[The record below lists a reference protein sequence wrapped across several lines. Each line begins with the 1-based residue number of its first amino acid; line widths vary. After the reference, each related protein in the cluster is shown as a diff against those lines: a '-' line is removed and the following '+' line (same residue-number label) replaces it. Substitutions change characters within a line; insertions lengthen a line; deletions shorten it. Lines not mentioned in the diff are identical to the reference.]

1 MKRIL
6 LLSLLIFCLG
16 LSFNFPGVG
25 GGDQPDFPN
34 VYIDE
39 GCAGTKVGS
48 QANPYDDLS
57 DINWTT
63 GGDNSIFDYLAGAPA
78 ASPTI
83 HLKRGDTWAEQMT
96 VGCSGTA
103 TYPIVVTAY
112 GTGANP
118 IITGGTYAVLITDFN
133 YITFNQICF
142 EGVANPNP
150 LGALTGTTSYVNFH
164 YCVFKNG
171 KGATG
176 KGVESIGATNLQFY
190 NCVIANFHQYGLHI
204 RGGSTA
210 DIQNCIISGCGLPQM
225 GFGLY
230 VTGATATYDYN
241 VILGNNRY
249 PTFNIS
255 GGTDGGHNLTV
266 FPKFTSGYGQS
277 YVVISCDDDDVDYWD
292 ALAAAI
298 PAGVPLTFFT
308 TAGNVTVGEQA
319 NLVALDAAGHEIAVH
334 GWSHSDLTKTD
345 AIAITSTNT
354 NPTCD
359 VDIAT
364 TTITLSCDEGGNI
377 VAYDWSGDKNI
388 TELKAA
394 VVGKGWKLDSLDDTA
409 GAQAVPYTC
418 TLDVTAPDYAF
429 WREEI
434 ADTMTWIDSVV
445 GGTIT
450 VMATP
455 YSTISD
461 NLIAYMKDVAG
472 ITGNARGE
480 TATNSM
486 ELESINIYKLYRT
499 YLTNIKGAGTQAAV
513 EYAARHVAAA
523 AMYGNGIY
531 ICLTHNTGEFSPTQ
545 MGWFVNELIACGVT
559 PVTFGSAVASIR
571 ADHATADDITYT
583 KAYTDAWDFT
593 LQPNSPCIDAGVD
606 VGLTQDYVGNLV
618 PALKIISDVIL
629 SPILDPIID
638 PIQNVIFSSTTK
650 TAVDIGAYE
659 YQY

>member
-171 KGATG
+171 KGAT
-176 KGVESIGATNLQFY
+176 
-190 NCVIANFHQYGLHI
+190 
-204 RGGSTA
+204 
-210 DIQNCIISGCGLPQM
+210 
-225 GFGLY
+225 
-230 VTGATATYDYN
+230 
-241 VILGNNRY
+241 
-249 PTFNIS
+249 
-255 GGTDGGHNLTV
+255 
-266 FPKFTSGYGQS
+266 
-277 YVVISCDDDDVDYWD
+277 
-292 ALAAAI
+292 
-298 PAGVPLTFFT
+298 LTFFT

-394 VVGKGWKLDSLDDTA
+394 VVGKGWTITTQTSITDLLKLDSLDDTA